1 MTVVPVP
8 NVAVH
13 ARGVTR
19 SFGGRDVLRELDI
32 SIAPGEFVALL
43 GRSGTGKS
51 TLLRVLGGLDP
62 DYRGEVLVPRRRA
75 VVFQEPRLLP
85 WQRVLPNVALGLK
98 PIGPNGGGRLRQRSL
113 DALREVGLAD
123 HASAWPVTL
132 SGGEAQRV
140 ALARALVRE
149 PQLML
154 LDEPFGALDA
164 LTRTR
169 MHALLQELCARHNPA
184 VLLVTHDVD
193 EAILLADRVLVLVD
207 GAIPVDLPVTI
218 PRPRDRG
225 HSEFGALRTR
235 LLAELGV
242 TENVTARSPSPALL
256 LPLKLGCAPLGERA
270 LSLAEVFAVPAGA
283 DGLLG
288 VGDGTGRRASED
300 RGDRGF
306 GGAGGE
312 RCPAGHRCGQVAHGG
327 IEIFGCDHPAD
338 DPPSGGVGSI
348 EGRAGQEDF
357 GSGGRAGRGDQLADA
372 RVGIAHPEACRG
384 NGEAGVSGGDP
395 DVGSQGEEHARAH
408 AGTADHRDN
417 RRRDAEHRVTGCR
430 RALGSGTDLA
440 DVGAGGE
447 GAVARTPQHDDAH
460 LGVLVEDAQVLAEL
474 GEHGR

>member
-1 MTVVPVP
+1 MSRMTMATEA
-8 NVAVH
+8 NVAVY

-19 SFGGRDVLRELDI
+19 SFGGREVLRGLDI

-85 WQRVLPNVALGLK
+85 WQRVLPNVTLGLK
-98 PIGPNGGGRLRQRSL
+98 PIGPNGRGRLRQRGL

-169 MHALLQELCARHNPA
+169 MHTLLQDLCARHNPA

-193 EAILLADRVLVLVD
+193 EAILLADRVLVLAD
-207 GAIPVDLPVTI
+207 GIVPVDLPVASS
-218 PRPRDRG
+218 RPRDRG
-225 HSEFGALRTR
+225 HPEFSALRTR

-242 TENVTARSPSPALL
+242 TEHAPAL
-256 LPLKLGCAPLGERA
+256 A
-270 LSLAEVFAVPAGA
+270 AVPAGQN
-283 DGLLG
+283 
-288 VGDGTGRRASED
+288 E
-300 RGDRGF
+300 
-306 GGAGGE
+306 GE
-312 RCPAGHRCGQVAHGG
+312 TATAVP
-327 IEIFGCDHPAD
+327 I
-338 DPPSGGVGSI
+338 PPP
-348 EGRAGQEDF
+348 RP
-357 GSGGRAGRGDQLADA
+357 L
-372 RVGIAHPEACRG
+372 
-384 NGEAGVSGGDP
+384 
-395 DVGSQGEEHARAH
+395 
-408 AGTADHRDN
+408 
-417 RRRDAEHRVTGCR
+417 
-430 RALGSGTDLA
+430 
-440 DVGAGGE
+440 
-447 GAVARTPQHDDAH
+447 
-460 LGVLVEDAQVLAEL
+460 
-474 GEHGR
+474 